1 MTVNLTLVLQ
11 AFHFFIAYGIVSRLV
26 LKPAL
31 RLIEKEK
38 AVTATLLDE
47 ILAQQAL
54 LITKQEHKRES
65 WQRCQQYFNEN
76 KPLLEQVPTRLELS
90 VSIEETEQLDKN
102 QLDTVCQEVVK
113 ALKVKVLH
121 D

>member
-1 MTVNLTLVLQ
+1 MTINLTLIVQ
-11 AFHFFIAYGIVSRLV
+11 ALHFFIAYGIVSRLV

-31 RLIEKEK
+31 YLIEKEK
-38 AVTATLLDE
+38 AANRALLDE

-54 LITKQEHKRES
+54 LVTKHEHKRES
-65 WQRCQQYFNEN
+65 WQRCQRYFTEH
-76 KPLLEQVPTRLELS
+76 KPLFDQEATRLIPM
-90 VSIEETEQLDKN
+90 SIETTENLDHN

>member
-1 MTVNLTLVLQ
+1 MTINLTLVMQ

-31 RLIEKEK
+31 RLIKKEK
-38 AVTATLLDE
+38 ATNKALLDE
-47 ILAQQAL
+47 ILAQQSL
-54 LITKQEHKRES
+54 LVTKQEYKRES
-65 WQRCQQYFNEN
+65 WHLCQRYFNEH
-76 KPLLEQVPTRLELS
+76 KPLLDQDASPLIRS
-90 VSIEETEQLDKN
+90 MSIEATEDVDQDRLDA
-102 QLDTVCQEVVK
+102 VCQDVVK